1 MRFGPTSLQT
11 SKILA
16 KGQRRAAFRT
26 SLRVSEQVFA
36 GEVSYMVKVPESTD
50 YYRLTPYEYELIQL
64 FDGSRTPGEVA
75 QEITARYPASPL
87 SEQSALEYLD
97 QADPNLFER
106 SQEERN
112 LAVLEKIRQER
123 KGRAERSNIFYFVVR
138 SWESDKFLNRV
149 YPYLRWMFTPAFVI
163 FCVCLFAVMAGL
175 IATDYSRIQQDT
187 VNFYRDMYD
196 SWYNFWIFWV
206 LMFFVIGLHE
216 MGHGLTCK
224 HFGGEVPHMGM
235 MFIYF
240 NPAFYTDVT
249 DMCLFDKTRKRLWTI
264 FAGLWTEM
272 IICSFASLAW
282 YFSRPGSL
290 LNVAG
295 YQVLLFT
302 GISALFFNLNPF
314 IKFDGYYALSTYLEV
329 EGLSESANQYLWAW
343 IRKNLF
349 RHPVEMPPA
358 TRRRRRILLTYSTLA
373 FMYRALAITFFLFFL
388 KSLFTSRFGGT
399 AGTLLTVGLLYFIL
413 RKRIR
418 KTVPFVRAEIRALKE
433 RLMKWKMSQGQLVGA
448 AIVAA
453 FLIVPIAPDRVST
466 EFLLEPGARAGVRA
480 TAPGVVAQ
488 VNVHEGDSV
497 EAGNVLAVLHNPEL
511 EARAAVLSHEL
522 EESEHSLMG
531 AQASNDRIAIAK
543 AQQDTKRLDT
553 ALNEARV
560 KLAGLTLRSP
570 ISGIVTTPQI
580 GQKIG
585 SYVGE
590 GDEFAV
596 VADRRQ
602 MKARVLVHD
611 LDIQDVQPGALVK
624 LKVRANPFHTYSGYI
639 EQIMPA
645 AASDQPVN
653 ETQKLERYGQA
664 LANYF
669 AVTLELPNSNGELRE
684 GMTGTAKIFGKRT
697 PLIYRAGRGVWR
709 WLSSQIW

>member
-75 QEITARYPASPL
+75 QEITARYPASPF

-123 KGRAERSNIFYFVVR
+123 KGRAERSNMFYFVVR

-163 FCVCLFAVMAGL
+163 FCIGLFALMGVL

-249 DMCLFDKTRKRLWTI
+249 DMCLFDKRGKRLWTI

-272 IICSFASLAW
+272 IICGFASLAW

-290 LNVAG
+290 LNVTG

-314 IKFDGYYALSTYLEV
+314 IKFDGYYALSTYLEI
-329 EGLSESANQYLWAW
+329 EGLSESSNQYLWEW
-343 IRKNLF
+343 IRKNIL
-349 RHPVEMPPA
+349 RHPVDMPPA
-358 TRRRRRILLTYSTLA
+358 TRRRRRILLSYAVLA
-373 FMYRALAITFFLFFL
+373 FMYRAVAITFFLLFL
-388 KSLFTSRFGGT
+388 KSIFTSRFGAT
-399 AGTLLTVGLLYFIL
+399 AGTLLTLGLLYFIL
-413 RKRIR
+413 RKKIR
-418 KTVPFVRAEIRALKE
+418 KSVPFVRAEFRSLKE
-433 RLMKWKMSQGQLVGA
+433 RLMRWKMSQGQMVGA
-448 AIVAA
+448 AVVAA
-453 FLIVPIAPDRVST
+453 ILIVPFAPDRVST
-466 EFLLEPGARAGVRA
+466 EFILEPGARADIRA
-480 TAPGVVAQ
+480 AAPGLVAQ
-488 VNVHEGDSV
+488 VNVHEGDAV
-497 EAGNVLAVLHNPEL
+497 QAGAILAVLHNPDL
-511 EARAAVLSHEL
+511 ESRSSVLAHEL
-522 EESEHSLMG
+522 ENAEHSLSG
-531 AQASNDRIAIAK
+531 AQSSNDRMAIAK
-543 AQQDTKRLDT
+543 ARQDTQRLDT
-553 ALNEARV
+553 DLKEARAKV
-560 KLAGLTLRSP
+560 SALTLRSP
-570 ISGIVTTPQI
+570 ISGIVTTPQVA
-580 GQKIG
+580 QKIG
-585 SYVGE
+585 SYVAE

-596 VADRRQ
+596 VVDRQQ

-611 LDIQDVQPGALVK
+611 LDLEDVQLGALVK
-624 LKVRANPFHTYSGYI
+624 LKVRANPFHTYSGTV

-645 AASDQPVN
+645 AASDQPVI

-664 LANYF
+664 LTNYF
-669 AVTLELPNSNGELRE
+669 AVTLELPNANGELRE
-684 GMTGTAKIFGKRT
+684 GMTGTAKIIGKRT
-697 PLIYRAGRGVWR
+697 PLIYNAGRGVWR

>member
-16 KGQRRAAFRT
+16 KGQRRAAFRN
-26 SLRVSEQVFA
+26 SLRVSEQVFG
-36 GEVSYMVKVPESTD
+36 GEVSYMVKVPESD
-50 YYRLTPYEYELIQL
+50 NYYRLTPYDYELIQL

-75 QEITARYPASPL
+75 REITARYPGSPF
-87 SEQSALEYLD
+87 SEQSAIDYLNE
-97 QADPNLFER
+97 ADPNLFER
-106 SQEERN
+106 SQQERN

-123 KGRAERSNIFYFVVR
+123 KGRAERSNMLYFIVR
-138 SWESDKFLNRV
+138 SWESDRFLNRV
-149 YPYLRWMFTPAFVI
+149 YPYLRGMFTRGFVI
-163 FCVCLFAVMAGL
+163 FCLILFALMAG
-175 IATDYSRIQQDT
+175 IMATDYSRIQTDT
-187 VNFYRDMYD
+187 VNFYRNMYD
-196 SWYNFWIFWV
+196 SWYNFAIFWV

-249 DMCLFDKTRKRLWTI
+249 DMCLFDKTSKRMWTI
-264 FAGLWTEM
+264 CAGLWTEM
-272 IICSFASLAW
+272 IICSFATFAW

-290 LNVAG
+290 LSLAG
-295 YQVLLFT
+295 YQVMLFT

-314 IKFDGYYALSTYLEV
+314 IKFDGYYVLSTFLEV
-329 EGLSESANQYLWAW
+329 DGLSENANLYLWAW
-343 IRKNLF
+343 IRKRIF
-349 RHPVEMPPA
+349 RQTVEMPVA
-358 TRRRRRILLTYSTLA
+358 SRRLRRIYLSYSIVAFCYRLFALYVVVLLLNGIFTRRFGTTAGMLATL
-373 FMYRALAITFFLFFL
+373 FLFYL
-388 KSLFTSRFGGT
+388 
-399 AGTLLTVGLLYFIL
+399 IL

-418 KTVPFVRAEIRALKE
+418 KSAPFARAEIRAFKE
-433 RLMKWKMSQGQLVGA
+433 RLMRWKMSQGQLVGA
-448 AIVAA
+448 AIAAA
-453 FLIVPIAPDRVST
+453 FLIVPIAPDRVASD
-466 EFLLEPGARAGVRA
+466 FLLEPGARADVRA
-480 TAPGVVAQ
+480 VAPGVIAR

-497 EAGNVLAVLHNPEL
+497 EAGSVLAVLHNPEL

-522 EESEHSLMG
+522 ENAEHSLSG
-531 AQASNDRIAIAK
+531 AQAGNDRMAIAK
-543 AQQDTKRLDT
+543 AAQDAKRIDT
-553 ALNEARV
+553 ALKEARA
-560 KLAGLTLRSP
+560 KLAALTLRSP

-580 GQKIG
+580 GQKVG

-602 MKARVLVHD
+602 MKARVLVRD
-611 LDIQDVQPGALVK
+611 LDLEDVRPGALVK
-624 LKVRANPFHTYSGYI
+624 LKVRANPFHTYSGYV

-645 AASDQPVN
+645 AASDQPVI
-653 ETQKLERYGQA
+653 ETQKIERYGQA
-664 LANYF
+664 LTNYF

-697 PLIYRAGRGVWR
+697 PLIYGASRGIWR